1 MGDIDVL
8 KAQVV
13 RRDVSEPWGFRLQ
26 GGADVGQPLTIHRL
40 TPGSPAARIG
50 LRTGDEI
57 VEIASTSTSSL
68 TYQQSLD
75 LINSHNDTI
84 LLTVERKV
92 TGYSSAIPHMP
103 AHNAALQLKDYQPM
117 DMTGQRTR
125 IPVVAANPAS
135 YSHYYDATR
144 PAVDSD
150 VHRSAAEYEV
160 QQQHQQQPPPH
171 HEYHQYQPTV
181 TVIDTAQ
188 PTHTAHYG
196 SDVQPAGYDNGV
208 YASPARQPAPPA
220 ADDWMYGCPQS
231 RTFKI
236 LQSVMHNEEPAAGVA
251 GLPPPRSATME
262 QMRRQQQWQPAGS
275 ERVKVFMPQ
284 QYNSPMGM
292 YSAHN
297 VLETF
302 TAQAESMLD
311 TLEKRQPESTAE
323 EHAPVYSEF

>member
-13 RRDVSEPWGFRLQ
+13 RRDTNEPWGFRLQ
-26 GGADVGQPLTIHRL
+26 GGCDVGLPLTIIRL

-68 TYQQSLD
+68 SHEQALD
-75 LINSHNDTI
+75 LINSHLDTI
-84 LLTVERKV
+84 LMTVERKV
-92 TGYSSAIPHMP
+92 TGYMPVIPHAP
-103 AHNAALQLKDYQPM
+103 AQNATPPLKDYQPM

-125 IPVVAANPAS
+125 IPVVGNPPSHVQTYQVSYPDVDSGRHRSTAS
-135 YSHYYDATR
+135 Y
-144 PAVDSD
+144 
-150 VHRSAAEYEV
+150 EL
-160 QQQHQQQPPPH
+160 QQQQQQQP
-171 HEYHQYQPTV
+171 TAAV
-181 TVIDTAQ
+181 VDTAQ
-188 PTHTAHYG
+188 PTYTAYYG
-196 SDVQPAGYDNGV
+196 VGVQPGHHDNSV
-208 YASPARQPAPPA
+208 HASPPPPT
-220 ADDWMYGCPQS
+220 DDWMYGCPQS

-251 GLPPPRSATME
+251 GLPPPRSAAME
-262 QMRRQQQWQPAGS
+262 QMRRERQQQQQWQQPAG
-275 ERVKVFMPQ
+275 RVKVFMPQ

-311 TLEKRQPESTAE
+311 TLEKRQPAQAAE